1 MAQIPL
7 TQIPNAP
14 DLASIS
20 AAKVNNVNIQN
31 VDFSSQRRTIAAGY
45 DQALENPKTAGAIGG
60 AVAQVGE
67 GAYRAA
73 KTYGDKQQEL
83 NEKQK
88 ELHDN
93 AAWADFSTNYAIK
106 QGEFEDSLDQSRPDT
121 WQAARNEFRAKTMYP
136 SWQALPE
143 SVQQKFYG
151 QFTRLDTEDQVK
163 LGHSATQAKIE
174 GDLVK
179 QGTAINLA
187 IEQGNF
193 SKARESLEGMRE
205 GLSQKQYETSLS
217 RIDTSEQVN
226 QLNTFIALRPD
237 EWEAKLTDLY
247 SKDEQIPGMSNIT
260 KDQIPKF
267 IERAK
272 GVAKV
277 QLDQNYGS
285 LSSAITNREFL
296 SSVDLEKDERFG
308 KIKNDKYKASL
319 KEAFAD
325 RNLGKPEGEQA
336 SKYAMHSVLTYPQTD
351 DPATEATA
359 LRVYN
364 NENVPSIF
372 RDAVNKALDSKI
384 SEMAL
389 NGGRLKPETELV
401 QYGSQRLAV
410 ARNGGV
416 FGKFYDPSDVKGDA
430 AKAKANIEVM
440 KQVEDVELILR
451 NSGAKTRADVDRV
464 VEEATASGIAK
475 KNAGEIG
482 NKKGW
487 FDFLNSKKAEAV
499 KPPSWMNEP
508 KPQASTSSVPDSTV
522 AFVKEKEGFTPN
534 RYTDSDKD
542 IGSIGYGTYAKEGET
557 TITEQGATDRL
568 KEELAGHQDTI
579 TKAASSVGLKLSEK
593 QQTALTSFS
602 FNVGAE
608 TAAKV
613 IRQSGGNM
621 DALKSKMAEYKS
633 ATIKGVKKPI
643 LQKRR
648 DAEIQ
653 LMASQQYTED
663 GQS

>member
-1 MAQIPL
+1 
-7 TQIPNAP
+7 
-14 DLASIS
+14 
-20 AAKVNNVNIQN
+20 
-31 VDFSSQRRTIAAGY
+31 
-45 DQALENPKTAGAIGG
+45 
-60 AVAQVGE
+60 
-67 GAYRAA
+67 
-73 KTYGDKQQEL
+73 
-83 NEKQK
+83 
-88 ELHDN
+88 
-93 AAWADFSTNYAIK
+93 
-106 QGEFEDSLDQSRPDT
+106 
-121 WQAARNEFRAKTMYP
+121 MYP

-151 QFTRLDTEDQVK
+151 QFTKLDTEDQVK

-179 QGTAINLA
+179 QSTAINLA

-193 SKARESLEGMRE
+193 PKARESLEGMRA

-217 RIDTSEQVN
+217 KLETEEQIH
-226 QLNTFIALRPD
+226 LLDTFIANKPD
-237 EWEAKLTDLY
+237 EWEKTLTDAFV
-247 SKDEQIPGMSNIT
+247 SDKQIPGMSKIS
-260 KDQIPKF
+260 KEQLPKF
-267 IERAK
+267 IDRAR
-272 GVAKV
+272 GISKV
-277 QLDQNYGS
+277 MTDRNYGNI
-285 LSSAITNREFL
+285 SASIYGGELKSF
-296 SSVDLEKDERFG
+296 VDLENDPRYASIKD
-308 KIKNDKYKASL
+308 DKYKQSL
-319 KEAFAD
+319 KMAIAD
-325 RNLGKPEGEQA
+325 RNLGKPEGEEA
-336 SKYAMHSVLTYPQTD
+336 SKYAMQTVSTYPQTD
-351 DPATEATA
+351 DPATEATK
-359 LRVYN
+359 LRAYA

-384 SEMAL
+384 SEMAS

-430 AKAKANIEVM
+430 TKAKANIEVM

-475 KNAGEIG
+475 KNASEMG
-482 NKKGW
+482 NQKGW

-499 KPPSWMNEP
+499 KPPSWMNES
-508 KPQASTSSVPDSTV
+508 KPQASISSVPDSTV

-653 LMASQQYTED
+653 LMASQQYTES
-663 GQS
+663 GQG